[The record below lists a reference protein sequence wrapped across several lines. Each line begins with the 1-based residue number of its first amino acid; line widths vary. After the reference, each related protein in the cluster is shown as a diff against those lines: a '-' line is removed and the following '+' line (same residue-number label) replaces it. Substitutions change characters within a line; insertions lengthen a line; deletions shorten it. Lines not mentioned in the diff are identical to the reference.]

1 MISQFCYRKTIYVSC
16 GLSAEG
22 HSHPTSREL
31 PGVPYVQ
38 LRVASSCGREAVS
51 MVYGVTEGDRFRYC
65 YTAVRKSEEPDT
77 RGWATEE
84 LDSSATVAE
93 ESRALEPVA

>member
-1 MISQFCYRKTIYVSC
+1 
-16 GLSAEG
+16 
-22 HSHPTSREL
+22 
-31 PGVPYVQ
+31 
-38 LRVASSCGREAVS
+38 